1 MLVLKKKMDQKDYI
15 WKERER
21 ENFKTFSI
29 LDWPELGDWERR
41 LVVECLPS
49 TFQAWVPYLALLPRT
64 SNWKHFKV
72 FRR

>member
-1 MLVLKKKMDQKDYI
+1 MDVGIKKKKMDQKDYI

-41 LVVECLPS
+41 LVVECLPN
-49 TFQAWVPYLALLPRT
+49 TLQA
-64 SNWKHFKV
+64 
-72 FRR
+72 